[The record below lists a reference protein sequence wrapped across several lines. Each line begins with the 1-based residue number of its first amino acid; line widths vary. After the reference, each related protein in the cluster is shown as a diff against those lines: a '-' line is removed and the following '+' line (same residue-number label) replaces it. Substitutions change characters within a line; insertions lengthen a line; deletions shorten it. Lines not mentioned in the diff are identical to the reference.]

1 MFTKTRIS
9 FKKRRFLKLKPPFLA
24 DETDLFSI
32 KNRRFCALKAR
43 NGVVFSSCRFSNMR
57 FYAMQTWQII
67 VLGFLFR
74 RKPRI

>member
-1 MFTKTRIS
+1 MCTKTRVS
-9 FKKRRFLKLKPPFLA
+9 FKNRRFLKLKPPFLA

-32 KNRRFCALKAR
+32 KNHHFLILKVR

-67 VLGFLFR
+67 VLGFLFL